1 MAKTMIVNAI
11 GLLEKDCRMI
21 RNILSLA
28 NNKDQSYRLTLDS
41 QEQADIVIVN
51 ADDSVAMEF
60 WSEYR
65 QTAPDANVVLVSAA
79 PPSESDFTC
88 IKRPMIASQLHGIL
102 ALGGQQSAIALQQQH
117 KYEALKKSFLFRNL
131 SPIHLQKVVSLA
143 RTLSLPA
150 QHVVFEQADAGE
162 EMLVVLSGRLKI
174 SVSNREGREIVL
186 GILGPGEIF
195 GEGAVLDGRG
205 RSASATTVTPC
216 ELLGIHRKDFMPFLE
231 QNPKAAIDLLTVLA
245 LRLRLNTEQLVELLN
260 EHEAPH

>member
-1 MAKTMIVNAI
+1 MARTMIVNAI
-11 GLLEKDCRMI
+11 GLLEKDYRMI

-28 NNKDQSYRLTLDS
+28 NNKDQNYRLAMDS
-41 QEQADIVIVN
+41 QEPADIVIVN
-51 ADDSVAMEF
+51 ADDSVAMAF
-60 WSEYR
+60 WNEYR
-65 QTAPDANVVLVSAA
+65 LTVPDANVVLVSAT

-102 ALGGQQSAIALQQQH
+102 ALGGQQSTTALQPH
-117 KYEALKKSFLFRNL
+117 KYEALKKSSLFRNL
-131 SPIHLQKVVSLA
+131 SPIHLQKIVSLA
-143 RTLSLPA
+143 RTLTLPA
-150 QHVVFEQADAGE
+150 QHIVFEQADAGE

-174 SVSNREGREIVL
+174 SISNRDGREIVL

-205 RSASATTVTPC
+205 RSASATTLTTC

-231 QNPKAAIDLLTVLA
+231 QNPKAAVDLLTVLA
-245 LRLRLNTEQLVELLN
+245 LRLRLNTEQLVELLT